1 MWKDVTHIKQLNS
14 ELVKVDA
21 FITAIELVGNKSG
34 CLLIQFPASITANFA
49 DKVEQILLR
58 IQQLDAN
65 NVWRKAVEFRHLSW
79 YESDVLQFL
88 KKFKACPVLHDMP
101 NSNSLHLEQWNK
113 NFMYYR
119 FHGPTGSY
127 RGTYDEQ
134 FLRQQAQKMRAS
146 LTLGRDV
153 YAYFNNTMGSA
164 FQNAMDLKAM
174 VQD

>member
-1 MWKDVTHIKQLNS
+1 
-14 ELVKVDA
+14 
-21 FITAIELVGNKSG
+21 
-34 CLLIQFPASITANFA
+34 
-49 DKVEQILLR
+49 
-58 IQQLDAN
+58 
-65 NVWRKAVEFRHLSW
+65 
-79 YESDVLQFL
+79 
-88 KKFKACPVLHDMP
+88 MP

-119 FHGPTGSY
+119 FHGPTGNY